1 MCGLLLINKPS
12 GITSFGAVA
21 KVRKLT
27 GEKHTG
33 HTGTLDPMASGVL
46 PVLIGRAT
54 KLSDYLLCTDKSYTA
69 TIKLGVSTD
78 TLDITGNVTDEK
90 NVSVTNKEIDA
101 VLKRFTG
108 EIEQVPPMFSAIK
121 KDGVRLYRLARKGE
135 NVELPPRKINIFS
148 LSRVSDIDENFEF
161 KISCTVSKGTYI
173 RALCRDIGAALSV
186 PATLSGLCRTETAG
200 FRLDECVLLNE
211 LTQENIEKF
220 ILPSSRAV
228 DNFRFV
234 KVSRAQAVRF
244 SNGGALDFDRLP
256 RVGFTEGEII
266 RVYLEDEFLGL
277 AVADTAAGRLVFKC
291 IISDMKGE

>member
-1 MCGLLLINKPS
+1 
-12 GITSFGAVA
+12 
-21 KVRKLT
+21 
-27 GEKHTG
+27 
-33 HTGTLDPMASGVL
+33 
-46 PVLIGRAT
+46 
-54 KLSDYLLCTDKSYTA
+54 
-69 TIKLGVSTD
+69 
-78 TLDITGNVTDEK
+78 
-90 NVSVTNKEIDA
+90 
-101 VLKRFTG
+101 
-108 EIEQVPPMFSAIK
+108 MFSAIK